1 MRTGVSAV
9 QMKLVDILEP
19 GRVVHRLTS
28 TTKPA
33 LLRELV
39 ARGVVPPEA
48 NTELGVADEDHIV
61 RVLEERERLGSTGIK
76 DGLAIP
82 HGKLERLDALVAA
95 LGLSEAGVD
104 FGALD
109 GQPSKV
115 FIALLAPEGAGGLHL
130 KALARISRVFSEP
143 TLQRRLLEAADA
155 TAVWNVIAA
164 EDQKY

>member
-1 MRTGVSAV
+1 
-9 QMKLVDILEP
+9 MKLVDILEP
-19 GRVVHRLTS
+19 GRVIHRLSS

-33 LLRELV
+33 VLRELV
-39 ARGVVPPEA
+39 AKGIVPPEA

-82 HGKLERLDALVAA
+82 HGKLERLDSLVAC
-95 LGLSEAGVD
+95 LGLHETGID

-109 GQPSKV
+109 GQASRI
-115 FIALLAPEGAGGLHL
+115 FIVLLAPESAGGLHL
-130 KALARISRVFSEP
+130 KALARISRVFSD
-143 TLQRRLLEAADA
+143 TSLHRRLLEAPDKA
-155 TAVWNVIAA
+155 AVWREIAT